1 MKTIL
6 IFDSGVG
13 GLSVY
18 QEIYRQLPHYQY
30 IYAFD
35 DAAFPY
41 GELDESTLIERT
53 LHIVNTLVDKHQADL
68 VVIACNTASTI
79 VLPHLRAALSQPVVG
94 VVPAIKPAA
103 QLSQSKVVGV
113 LATPATVK
121 RQYTQSLIQEFAS
134 DCEVHLLGTTR
145 LVEMAEMKLRGGR
158 VDLSELA
165 AILQPWESTA
175 IDTVVLGC
183 THFPLMKEEIETVFP
198 QARHVIDSGNAIAS
212 RVKSLLA
219 EGITGGEK
227 MKVENLT
234 YHTCDKSDHKALN
247 ESLLAMQLSQVRT
260 LNYPRS

>member
-41 GELDESTLIERT
+41 GELDEAVLVERT
-53 LHIVNTLVDKHQADL
+53 LHIVSSLVTKHNADL

-79 VLPHLRAALSQPVVG
+79 VLPPLRAALSLPVVG

-103 QLSQSKVVGV
+103 LLSKTKSLGV

-121 RQYTQSLIQEFAS
+121 RQYTQALIQEFAS
-134 DCEVHLLGTTR
+134 DCEVHLLGNTR
-145 LVEMAEMKLRGGR
+145 LVEMAEMKLRGAQ
-158 VDLSELA
+158 VDLDELTG
-165 AILQPWESTA
+165 ILQPWFHTA

-183 THFPLMKEEIETVFP
+183 THFPLIKDEISQVFV
-198 QARHVIDSGNAIAS
+198 QATNVIDSGSAIAS
-212 RVKSLLA
+212 RVNSLLGDMVK
-219 EGITGGEK
+219 ERSPQWQ
-227 MKVENLT
+227 NLT
-234 YHTCDKSDHKALN
+234 YHSGANANVVTLN
-247 ESLLAMQLSQVRT
+247 HSLLAMNLSQVIS
-260 LNYPRS
+260 LNYPHS